1 MHFRIQIIFLLGH
14 SIQDSAKKYHLHKSP
29 PTSKSCGMKN
39 ISMITNTIWCFTQK
53 WEIVPSKKTGFK
65 VIIPKGGRGSGPNP
79 KICCMC
85 NWDMS
90 GGG

>member
-1 MHFRIQIIFLLGH
+1 MRFLLENYD
-14 SIQDSAKKYHLHKSP
+14 IERKKIETTQIHVHKSP

-79 KICCMC
+79 KICCM
-85 NWDMS
+85 
-90 GGG
+90 